1 MFSKFKS
8 LVTSIDKKSEKQAE
22 ILPEENASPNVA
34 EESPSGE
41 SSSELTLKEH
51 SQNLNQLINSS
62 AFLDEGD
69 FSRIAILVNK
79 YLEEHRDIDHFETKD
94 LNALVHLEGYVFAK
108 TNGKQKL
115 VKKYYTPYCR
125 SKTKPLEDAIC
136 STNRT
141 VDMLQH
147 KVNQIDFSIEETI
160 PKLKKQVERQ
170 QLTIENLQQ
179 TVTDLFAVT
188 SKLIEELEGLQKQ
201 NSKNSYDF
209 EPKESYGPFGVKTFN
224 KNFYK

>member
-22 ILPEENASPNVA
+22 IPPEESASPTSA
-34 EESPSGE
+34 EE
-41 SSSELTLKEH
+41 SSSEEVAPVLTLKEH
-51 SQNLNQLINSS
+51 TRNLNQLINSS
-62 AFLDEGD
+62 PSLDEGD
-69 FSRIAILVNK
+69 FAKIAILINNYVR
-79 YLEEHRDIDHFETKD
+79 EHRDIDLYDTKE
-94 LNALVHLEGYVFAK
+94 LNAQVHLEGYVFAK

-115 VKKYYTPYCR
+115 VKKYYTPNCR

-147 KVNQIDFSIEETI
+147 KVNQLDFSIEETL
-160 PKLKKQVERQ
+160 PKLRRQVERQ

-179 TVTDLFAVT
+179 TVTDLCAVT
-188 SKLIEELEGLQKQ
+188 SKLIEELEGLQ
-201 NSKNSYDF
+201 NSKKSYDF
-209 EPKESYGPFGVKTFN
+209 EPRESCGPFGVKTFN
-224 KNFYK
+224 KNHYK